1 MSVAGVSLVAPA
13 VAGPTS
19 SLMSSATQPA
29 SRQDEEPL
37 DEELVEQVRAG
48 DMSAYDRLVRRYL
61 RRAFVVAFRLLE
73 HREDAEDL
81 VQETFMT
88 VLSQLHTYE
97 SGRPF
102 APWMYRILINR
113 GLNARRSRSRR
124 RMEAIPED
132 VAGPGLET
140 PDMLAER
147 ADVRAR
153 FRDSLA
159 ELPPRQRLVVQLIE
173 IDGLSRGEVAKV
185 LDLSEATVR
194 WHISEARRVLR
205 RVLAPLRMSP

>member
-1 MSVAGVSLVAPA
+1 VT
-13 VAGPTS
+13 AGPR
-19 SLMSSATQPA
+19 PV
-29 SRQDEEPL
+29 SRHDDGVDDDEQ
-37 DEELVEQVRAG
+37 LVELVRAG

-97 SGRPF
+97 TGRPF

-124 RMEAIPED
+124 RTEAIPDD
-132 VAGPGLET
+132 VAGPLLET
-140 PDMLAER
+140 PDVMAER

-153 FRDSLA
+153 FRESLDS
-159 ELPPRQRLVVQLIE
+159 LPPRQRLVVQLIE
-173 IDGLSRGEVAKV
+173 IDGLSRSEVAKV
-185 LDLSEATVR
+185 LELSEATVR
-194 WHISEARRVLR
+194 WHICEARRVLR
-205 RVLAPLRMSP
+205 RVLSPLRVTP

>member
-1 MSVAGVSLVAPA
+1 MSRRDASVDDDEQLVA
-13 VAGPTS
+13 
-19 SLMSSATQPA
+19 
-29 SRQDEEPL
+29 R
-37 DEELVEQVRAG
+37 VRAG
-48 DMSAYDRLVRRYL
+48 DMAAYDTLVRRYL

-97 SGRPF
+97 TGRPF

-124 RMEAIPED
+124 RMEAIPDD
-132 VAGPGLET
+132 VAGPWLEA
-140 PDMLAER
+140 PDVMAER

-153 FRDSLA
+153 FRASLDA
-159 ELPPRQRLVVQLIE
+159 LPPRQRLVVQLIE
-173 IDGLSRGEVAKV
+173 IDGLSRTEVAHV

-194 WHISEARRVLR
+194 WHICEARRVLR
-205 RVLAPLRMSP
+205 RVLAPLKVSP

>member
-1 MSVAGVSLVAPA
+1 VAAEGRISRTVP
-13 VAGPTS
+13 
-19 SLMSSATQPA
+19 SALQPVGRPDDA
-29 SRQDEEPL
+29 LDDEQLAER
-37 DEELVEQVRAG
+37 VRAG
-48 DMSAYDRLVRRYL
+48 DMAAYDQLVRRYL

-88 VLSQLHTYE
+88 VLSQMHTYE

-124 RMEAIPED
+124 RMEAIPDD
-132 VAGPGLET
+132 VAGPGLDR
-140 PDMLAER
+140 PDILAER
-147 ADVRAR
+147 SDVRAR
-153 FRDSLA
+153 FRESLA

-194 WHISEARRVLR
+194 WHVSEARRVLR
-205 RVLAPLRMSP
+205 RVLAPLRVSR

>member
-1 MSVAGVSLVAPA
+1 VPA
-13 VAGPTS
+13 AS
-19 SLMSSATQPA
+19 RPA
-29 SRQDEEPL
+29 SRHDDGGTTDEQ
-37 DEELVEQVRAG
+37 LVELLRAG
-48 DMSAYDRLVRRYL
+48 DMGAYDRLVRRYL
-61 RRAFVVAFRLLE
+61 QRAFVVAFRLLE

-88 VLSQLHTYE
+88 VLSQMHTYE

-124 RMEAIPED
+124 RTEMMPDD
-132 VAGPGLET
+132 VAGPSHDA
-140 PDMLAER
+140 PDEAAVR

-153 FRDSLA
+153 FRASLA
-159 ELPPRQRLVVQLIE
+159 SLPPRQRLVVQLIE

-185 LDLSEATVR
+185 LDMSEGTVR
-194 WHISEARRVLR
+194 WHVCEARRVLR
-205 RVLAPLRMSP
+205 RVLAPLQLAP

>member
-1 MSVAGVSLVAPA
+1 VRL
-13 VAGPTS
+13 
-19 SLMSSATQPA
+19 SAQPA
-29 SRQDEEPL
+29 DDGHDAVRDEHL
-37 DEELVEQVRAG
+37 VELVRGG
-48 DMSAYDRLVRRYL
+48 DMAAYDQLVRRYL

-81 VQETFMT
+81 VQDTFMT

-124 RMEAIPED
+124 RTEEIPDSAASPRLDSPD
-132 VAGPGLET
+132 VAT
-140 PDMLAER
+140 ER

-153 FRDSLA
+153 FQASLT
-159 ELPPRQRLVVQLIE
+159 ELPPRQRLIVQLIE
-173 IDGLSRGEVAKV
+173 VDGLTRGEVARI

-194 WHISEARRVLR
+194 WHVSEARRVLR
-205 RVLAPLRMSP
+205 RVLAPLRVSP